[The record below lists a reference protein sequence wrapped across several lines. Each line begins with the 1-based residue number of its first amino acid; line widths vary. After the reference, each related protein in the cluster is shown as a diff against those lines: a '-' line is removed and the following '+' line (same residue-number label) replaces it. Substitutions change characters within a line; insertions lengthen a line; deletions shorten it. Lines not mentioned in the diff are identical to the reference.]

1 MMIAKVIVLSAA
13 IVVGFLSQAAGAPV
27 IHIRDHGAV
36 GDGETDDGPAVRK
49 ALATAIQGGPGTKLV
64 FDKRTYRFG
73 PYRGGSSQI
82 ELTDVNGLT
91 IEGNGATL
99 LLHPQ
104 NGIFSIRRCLNILIR
119 GFVIDFDPLPF
130 TQGTIRA
137 VRADEGVFE
146 FELHAGY
153 PLPPSDAIVKKRLGE
168 GGWRWGTV
176 IDPKERHRRWGI
188 PDHYRIASVDAIGG
202 RIYRIK
208 VTPSHKKGLKPVLPG
223 DRFFLPLMLTEKG
236 ERVFG
241 ENIAVRESAD
251 CILEGITIYSGRSGM
266 NYSINRN
273 EGLITLRNNTITFRP
288 SSSRLCSTWKDGMH
302 VKDNRVGPLIEGCH
316 FEGMLDDSINI
327 SANTAMAIN
336 IISPKVFRLMGPA
349 FSASDA
355 VMIFDPQSGK
365 TQMTKVIETKV
376 EGETHTV
383 TLADSVEDVIVGRKQ
398 REHIKSTHF
407 YNMSYINDGFIVRDC
422 IFKPQR
428 RHAMLVRSPNGIIDN
443 NTIDGVGGAAV
454 WMGNEMG
461 SFYEGP
467 FPQNNIIRNNTIRNT
482 QLTAIHIYTRALNRH
497 ARHTSKIRVENNRIT
512 VLPEHMAISVR
523 NAAGVELKSNRI
535 LDQTG
540 QEIDGTGV
548 ILTE

>member
-1 MMIAKVIVLSAA
+1 MMIAKVILLSAA
-13 IVVGFLSQAAGAPV
+13 LVVGFLSQAAGATA

-36 GDGETDDGPAVRK
+36 GDGKTDDGPAVRR
-49 ALATAIQGGPGTKLV
+49 ALATAIQGGPGAKLV
-64 FDKRTYRFG
+64 FDQRTYRFG

-91 IEGNGATL
+91 IEGNGANL

-104 NGIFSIRRCLNILIR
+104 NGIFAIRRCHNILVR

-130 TQGTIRA
+130 SQGKIRA
-137 VRADEGVFE
+137 VRVDEGVFE
-146 FELHAGY
+146 LELHDGY
-153 PLPPSDAIVKKRLGE
+153 PLPPLDSIVKKRLGE

-188 PDHYRIASVDAIGG
+188 PDHYRIASVDRIGG

-208 VTPSHKKGLKPVLPG
+208 VTSSHKEGLEPVLPG

-236 ERVFG
+236 ERAFG

-251 CILEGITIYSGRSGM
+251 CILEDITIYSARSGM

-316 FEGMLDDSINI
+316 FDGMLDDSINI
-327 SANTAMAIN
+327 SANTAMAIS

-349 FSASDA
+349 FSAGDA
-355 VMIFDPQSGK
+355 VMVFDPQSGK
-365 TQMTKVIETKV
+365 TQITEVIEAKV
-376 EGETHTV
+376 EGKTHTV
-383 TLADSVEDVIVGRKQ
+383 TLADSVEGVIVGRKQ

-407 YNMSYINDGFIVRDC
+407 YNMSYINDRFIVRNC
-422 IFKPQR
+422 SFNPQR
-428 RHAMLVRSPNGIIDN
+428 RHAMLVRSPNGIIEN
-443 NTIDGVGGAAV
+443 NTIDSVGGAAV

-497 ARHTSKIRVENNRIT
+497 ARHTSKIRVQNNKIT
-512 VLPEHMAISVR
+512 VLPDRMAISVR
-523 NAAGVELKSNRI
+523 NAAEVELKSNRI

-540 QEIDGTGV
+540 AEIDSTGM